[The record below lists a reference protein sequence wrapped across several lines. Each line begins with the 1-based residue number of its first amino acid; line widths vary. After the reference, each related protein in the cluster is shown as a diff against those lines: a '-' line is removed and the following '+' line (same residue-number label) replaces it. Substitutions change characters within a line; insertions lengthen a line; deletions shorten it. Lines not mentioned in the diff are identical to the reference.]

1 MALAEDMAAAGV
13 PIEFVIR
20 AAKLEGKVEAI
31 EEKIEQA
38 RVAARERSRLSMQRL
53 RARRKAEKAAAV
65 NDVDVNTVNKDILN
79 DSATLDSEPLEYIS
93 KPRNN
98 TTQAREARPRRSAAD
113 PSADA
118 SVMSDFEEFWQ
129 VFPKKV
135 DKANARKAY
144 LKARQGE
151 TVRGAT
157 PRKPVD
163 HGTIMAGARAFAEE
177 CRRKIAKDPAS
188 EQYIKQAPAWLNG
201 CRWED
206 YEQAKPVET
215 RDEKLE
221 KVYDYFLNR
230 YVIERF
236 WAPSLPEIK
245 TPIPHPKDPNC
256 PIPARLLAKYA
267 PQFPVEDVS
276 EQEYRDY
283 RRRASRVA
291 V

>member
-53 RARRKAEKAAAV
+53 RARRKAEKAAGV
-65 NDVDVNTVNKDILN
+65 NDVDVNTVNPPLLN
-79 DSATLDSEPLEYIS
+79 DPEPSSDTGESRS
-93 KPRNN
+93 KPPLQERD
-98 TTQAREARPRRSAAD
+98 PKGSPKKV